1 VLLLVENEEEL
12 LLVEGTEGLAEEL
25 DDDCEVEDEE
35 LNAGVLLLEELEVD
49 LIIGVLEEE
58 EEEDKVD
65 EIEDRLDELEEL
77 DDELDDE
84 LEDELDDELDEEL
97 DELDKVDDVEE
108 LEELVLV
115 LETLDEL
122 VLVLEILEEVCELEL
137 LLRGDVVGDQ
147 IVEIAEQDVGTAVV
161 VQLVV
166 SCLLF
171 FPPGTAV

>member
-35 LNAGVLLLEELEVD
+35 LNVGVLLLEELEVD

-65 EIEDRLDELEEL
+65 EVEDRLDELE
-77 DDELDDE
+77 ELDDE

-115 LETLDEL
+115 LE
-122 VLVLEILEEVCELEL
+122 ILEEVCELEL
-137 LLRGDVVGDQ
+137 LLRDDVVGDQ
-147 IVEIAEQDVGTAVV
+147 IVDVAEQDVGTAVV

>member
-35 LNAGVLLLEELEVD
+35 LNVGVLLLEELEVD

-65 EIEDRLDELEEL
+65 EVEDRLDELEEL

-115 LETLDEL
+115 LE
-122 VLVLEILEEVCELEL
+122 ILEEVCELEL
-137 LLRGDVVGDQ
+137 LLRDDVVGDQ
-147 IVEIAEQDVGTAVV
+147 IVDVAEQDVGTAVV

>member
-1 VLLLVENEEEL
+1 MLLLVENEEEL

-35 LNAGVLLLEELEVD
+35 LNVGVLLLEELEVD

-65 EIEDRLDELEEL
+65 EVEDRLDELE
-77 DDELDDE
+77 ELDDE

-115 LETLDEL
+115 LE
-122 VLVLEILEEVCELEL
+122 ILEEVCELEL
-137 LLRGDVVGDQ
+137 LLRDDVVGDQ
-147 IVEIAEQDVGTAVV
+147 IVDVAEQDVGTAVV